1 MIRKRYLNYKS
12 SGIEWLGDVPE
23 HWEVLRTRYLLRMN
37 PGKNEISNLDQN
49 IEVDFIPMESVG
61 EDGSIKLEHKKPI
74 EDVIG
79 GYTYFA
85 EGDVTF
91 AKITPCFENGKGG
104 IMRNLQSNFGFGT
117 TELTVLRINS
127 TLSRDYLYYITI
139 SREFRKNGE
148 AWMYGA
154 GGQKRV
160 PDDFVKEFKFCY
172 PPLIEQDA
180 IVAFLDRETNRI
192 DRLIDKKK
200 KLIELLKEKRTTM
213 ISRAVTKGL
222 DTSAKL
228 KPSEV
233 EWLGDVPEHWEVNR
247 LKYQTSINDDT
258 LPEDTDPDFEILY
271 VDIGSVS
278 PAEGIVKKEKF
289 LFEDAPSRARRIVKN
304 GDTIVSTVRTYLR
317 AIASIIN
324 PEDNLVVSTG
334 FAVIRPKNIFAGY
347 LSYVL
352 NAPYFIEEVVSRSV
366 GVSYPAIKASMI
378 GEIFIPI
385 PSFTE
390 QQRISNF
397 LDAETVKIDNLVSK
411 VEVAI
416 ERLKEYRI
424 TLISSA
430 VTGKIDVRDIQ

>member
-222 DTSAKL
+222 DTSVKL

>member
-37 PGKNEISNLDQN
+37 PSKNEISNLDQN
-49 IEVDFIPMESVG
+49 TEVDFIPMESVG

-213 ISRAVTKGL
+213 ISRAVTNGL
-222 DTSAKL
+222 DTSVKL

-366 GVSYPAIKASMI
+366 GVSYPAINASMI

-397 LDAETVKIDNLVSK
+397 LNAETVKIDNLVSK

-424 TLISSA
+424 ALISSA

>member
-37 PGKNEISNLDQN
+37 PSKNEISNLDQN
-49 IEVDFIPMESVG
+49 TEVDFIPMESVG